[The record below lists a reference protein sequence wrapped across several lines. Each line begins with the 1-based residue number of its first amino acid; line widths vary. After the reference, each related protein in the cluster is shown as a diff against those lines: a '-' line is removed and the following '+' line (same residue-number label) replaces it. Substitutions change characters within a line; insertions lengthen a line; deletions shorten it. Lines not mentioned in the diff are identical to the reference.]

1 MQVSM
6 EKIIIFLNQ
15 VEIQLKIAKT
25 SAQKQNAYQTPCKE
39 HQFFVNTHE
48 TKIRIF

>member
-15 VEIQLKIAKT
+15 VEIQLKIAET
-25 SAQKQNAYQTPCKE
+25 SARKQNAYQTPCKE
-39 HQFFVNTHE
+39 HQIIVNTPE
-48 TKIRIF
+48 PKMRFF